1 MTLFYF
7 IIVLGLLIFAHE
19 LGHFILAKRAGICVE
34 VFSLGFG
41 PRLFGFKRGD
51 TDYRVSA
58 FPLGGYVKMLG
69 EDREEEVRDPR
80 AFPAKSVWSRV
91 KVVAAGPLMNIAL
104 CAVFMPLV
112 FMVGKEEP
120 VFLTEPPILM
130 DVRADSPAA
139 RSNLEKG
146 DRIVSIDGKEV
157 GTWEEVLNRILLE
170 PGSELLLR
178 VDRDGNLIDTRVVVG
193 ELPEIRGGYLGIEP
207 MLFLGNEA
215 VIDGV
220 RPSGPAFD
228 AGLKKGDRVTSFAG
242 QKVIDWLDL
251 SSKVDAH
258 GDQEAKIVVDRQGQL
273 LAFTVRPIYNE
284 RYDRWIIGI
293 SKNRLAG
300 MPMTVRRYGFFQ
312 SIVAGT
318 KENIKLAA
326 LTLGVLKKLVT
337 LKLSYKILGGPIA
350 IAKTSAAAAAS
361 GLASFLY
368 FLAFLSLQLA
378 ILNFLPI
385 PVLDGGQ
392 LVFLGIE
399 GARGRPVSAKVMNT
413 ANQIGF
419 MLLIA
424 LMLLITINDIERTWG
439 ISSLIKKM
447 FAP

>member
-19 LGHFILAKRAGICVE
+19 LGHFILAKRAGVCVE

-104 CAVFMPLV
+104 CAVFMPMV

-178 VDRDGNLIDTRVVVG
+178 VDRDGNLIDTQVVVG